1 MWFLSNLEMGE
12 DLLNTAGFVRMC
24 KNIATQCKG
33 CKNFFFIFDK
43 YNGDVLFP
51 RLLSQKDI
59 KYNMYMFSTKSLY

>member
-1 MWFLSNLEMGE
+1 MGE
-12 DLLNTAGFVRMC
+12 DLLNTARFVRMC

-33 CKNFFFIFDK
+33 CKNFFIFIFDK
-43 YNGDVLFP
+43 YNGDVLFQ

>member
-24 KNIATQCKG
+24 KKIATQCKLY
-33 CKNFFFIFDK
+33 K